1 MARVTERLPGR
12 TSCSSGAGRRRSPLP
27 MSRLPRRAASRK
39 LRRSRPL
46 RPAARQLQRQPRRR
60 K

>member
-1 MARVTERLPGR
+1 MARVNERLPGR
-12 TSCSSGAGRRRSPLP
+12 TSCSSGAGRHRSPLP
-27 MSRLPRRAASRK
+27 MSRPPRQAASRK

-46 RPAARQLQRQPRRR
+46 RLVVRQLLRQPRRR